1 MFEFAT
7 FFGVIPIKYKTVIKT
22 LFYETLN
29 LDYKSASTV
38 YEVYNSLF
46 TNVFSR
52 IYNTLQSQTIN
63 KCHILF

>member
-29 LDYKSASTV
+29 LNYKSTSTV
-38 YEVYNSLF
+38 YEVHNSLF
-46 TNVFSR
+46 TNVFSSM
-52 IYNTLQSQTIN
+52 YNTL
-63 KCHILF
+63 